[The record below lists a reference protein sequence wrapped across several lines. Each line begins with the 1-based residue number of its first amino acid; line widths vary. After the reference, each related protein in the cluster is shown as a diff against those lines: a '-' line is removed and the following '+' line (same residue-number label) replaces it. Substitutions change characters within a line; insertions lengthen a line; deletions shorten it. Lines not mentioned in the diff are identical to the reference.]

1 MDKERYFMH
10 FKGGLYK
17 LIGYAYH
24 SETQE
29 EMVIYQALYGMH
41 KIWVRPKTLFF
52 DKVIRD
58 GIEINRFT
66 EIAEKEIPCLLALK
80 KENILRTNIKVAIIT
95 VKGIFMRVFTPLT
108 VLLFL

>member
-1 MDKERYFMH
+1 MH

-66 EIAEKEIPCLLALK
+66 EIAEKEIPYANGPNDYLYLLSGSKWPTKNAGTAQTHK
-80 KENILRTNIKVAIIT
+80 
-95 VKGIFMRVFTPLT
+95 
-108 VLLFL
+108 

>member
-66 EIAEKEIPCLLALK
+66 EIAEK
-80 KENILRTNIKVAIIT
+80 VAIIT
-95 VKGIFMRVFTPLT
+95 VKGIFMKVFTLFT

>member
-29 EMVIYQALYGMH
+29 ELVIYQALYGMH

-80 KENILRTNIKVAIIT
+80 KENI
-95 VKGIFMRVFTPLT
+95 
-108 VLLFL
+108 